1 MTLPKSFTLW
11 PTRPWAA
18 FALVTATIGVAV
30 AAAQSAPIWLVG
42 AIGLAP
48 CLPLLGRAV
57 ILARRLADGWLALYL
72 ALGLTQAG
80 HVGEHIVQVAQLR
93 LLGLTGE
100 HAHGV
105 FGALDI
111 EWVHFVWNAWI
122 LVAVGLLLIRF
133 RSNPWL
139 WLTLPLAA
147 WHLGEHVVLMAIYL
161 ATGLPGSPGLLASGG
176 LLGGGLPLA
185 RPELHLVYN
194 LAETVPLLVGLAWQW
209 RSRGRH
215 NDDKG
220 LVEEPGAPVTA

>member
-1 MTLPKSFTLW
+1 MTQLKSLTLW
-11 PTRPWAA
+11 PILPWAA
-18 FALVTATIGVAV
+18 FALVTGAMGVAV
-30 AAAQSAPIWLVG
+30 AAAQAAPIWLVG

-48 CLPLLGRAV
+48 WLPLLGRAV
-57 ILARRLADGWLALYL
+57 VLTRRRADAWLALYL

-93 LLGLTGE
+93 LFGLTGE

-111 EWVHFVWNAWI
+111 EWVHFAWNAWI
-122 LVAVGLLLIRF
+122 LIAVGLLLGRF
-133 RSNPWL
+133 RNNILL

-161 ATGLPGSPGLLASGG
+161 ATGLQGSPGLLASDG

-185 RPELHLVYN
+185 RPELHLLYN
-194 LAETVPLLVGLAWQW
+194 LAETAPLLVGLAWQW
-209 RSRGRH
+209 RRRGH
-215 NDDKG
+215 
-220 LVEEPGAPVTA
+220 L